1 MTRTKDPVAH
11 GASARRAIV
20 KGLDRADAQQMPLP
34 PDPVEGMCGPTEVG
48 PHDAAAAAV
57 EEGRGSEEMTSRKE
71 KIVRRKRIKS
81 PISVIDIK
89 RTLAAVQKAGLPIA
103 TLDVRP
109 DGSIRV
115 EISTGTANTAVNVF
129 EEWADRL

>member
-1 MTRTKDPVAH
+1 
-11 GASARRAIV
+11 
-20 KGLDRADAQQMPLP
+20 
-34 PDPVEGMCGPTEVG
+34 
-48 PHDAAAAAV
+48 
-57 EEGRGSEEMTSRKE
+57 MTSRKE

>member
-11 GASARRAIV
+11 GASARRAIA
-20 KGLDRADAQQMPLP
+20 KGLNRADAQQIPLQL
-34 PDPVEGMCGPTEVG
+34 DPIKGICGPTEVG
-48 PHDAAAAAV
+48 RQDATASAV
-57 EEGRGSEEMTSRKE
+57 EEGRKSEEMTSRKE
-71 KIVRRKRIKS
+71 KAVRRKRVKS
-81 PISVIDIK
+81 PISVVDIK
-89 RTLAAVQKAGLPIA
+89 RTIAAVQKAGLPIA

-115 EISTGTANTAVNVF
+115 EVSAGAAHTAVDVF

>member
-1 MTRTKDPVAH
+1 MH
-11 GASARRAIV
+11 GQS
-20 KGLDRADAQQMPLP
+20 G
-34 PDPVEGMCGPTEVG
+34 G
-48 PHDAAAAAV
+48 
-57 EEGRGSEEMTSRKE
+57 GRYWR
-71 KIVRRKRIKS
+71 
-81 PISVIDIK
+81 
-89 RTLAAVQKAGLPIA
+89 LPIA

>member
-1 MTRTKDPVAH
+1 
-11 GASARRAIV
+11 
-20 KGLDRADAQQMPLP
+20 
-34 PDPVEGMCGPTEVG
+34 
-48 PHDAAAAAV
+48 
-57 EEGRGSEEMTSRKE
+57 MTSRKE

-81 PISVIDIK
+81 PISVVDIK
-89 RTLAAVQKAGLPIA
+89 RTLAAVQKAGLPIT

-115 EISTGTANTAVNVF
+115 EVLAGAVRPVTDVF